1 MKNLINI
8 IIILLAVSV
17 NAQQGVDEILASNSL
32 NNNKTKQSLMAGDF
46 SVMEAEKL
54 DGIYKLLTE
63 NGNVKEVR
71 TFDNGNPDG
80 TWLQYDDNQN
90 LIAIANYKNSLKHG
104 KWIIWDSNGVKRSEL
119 FYNSGERTGE
129 WSIWNE
135 EGELVSSKQYGL

>member
-1 MKNLINI
+1 MKILINI
-8 IIILLAVSV
+8 SILLLAVSV
-17 NAQQGVDEILASNSL
+17 HAQQSVDEILASNSL
-32 NNNKTKQSLMAGDF
+32 NNNKVEQSLMASQF

-54 DGIYKLLTE
+54 DGIYKLLAE
-63 NGNVKEVR
+63 NGNIKEVR
-71 TFDNGNPDG
+71 TFENGNPDG

-119 FYNSGERTGE
+119 FYNNGERTGK

-135 EGELVSSKQYGL
+135 EGELDSSKEY

>member
-1 MKNLINI
+1 MKKLITI
-8 IIILLAVSV
+8 SILLLAVSV
-17 NAQQGVDEILASNSL
+17 NAQQSIEEILASNSL
-32 NNNKTKQSLMAGDF
+32 NNNKAEQSLMANEF

-54 DGIYKLLTE
+54 DGIYKLLAE
-63 NGNVKEVR
+63 NGNIKEVR
-71 TFDNGNPDG
+71 TFENGNPDG

-119 FYNSGERTGE
+119 FYSSGERTGK

-135 EGELVSSKQYGL
+135 EGELVSSKDY